1 MKNFFIIVFAF
12 FLSINSSFAYKL
24 NVLPSSFCNK
34 LYEKLNLGE
43 IDLSEK
49 IKIFT
54 RYGIYSLKINELDNS
69 FEVLLN
75 KKYAYVDSNLLNIL
89 KTNFSEEPLI
99 KDIIGESSGKYCLFD
114 YEKGIS
120 EKKFLDFKRYYRDEI
135 FTKKASIATIEVY
148 TSGTIQYDLRNEYS
162 KLLEIDFKFQKFPF
176 DSHTIVLAEFTLIEN
191 FIEFIK
197 SKKTNQYFKEINK
210 TKEFK
215 VISPGWNITE
225 LNQYEF
231 FTPKD
236 WDDPEMDYSKGSVQV
251 FIDIERNSFSY
262 ILKFAFPIIFIVLIS
277 WGVFWIDPRDIK
289 TRAELSIISLL
300 SLIAFNFVMSDKL
313 PDLNYLTLL
322 DSLVLTSYLFAGTAT
337 ILSIIGNSYVR
348 KKNIK
353 ITMMI
358 DQQARI
364 WGPVVYILFNLV
376 FGYAVSTHPI

>member
-12 FLSINSSFAYKL
+12 FLSINSSFAYKI

-49 IKIFT
+49 IEIFT
-54 RYGIYSLKINELDNS
+54 RYGIYNLKINELDNS

-75 KKYAYVDSNLLNIL
+75 KSYTYTDSNLLNIL

-135 FTKKASIATIEVY
+135 FTKKASNASIEVY
-148 TSGTIQYDLRNEYS
+148 PNGMIQYNLKNEYS
-162 KLLEIDFKFQKFPF
+162 KILEYDFKFQKFPF

-197 SKKTNQYFKEINK
+197 SKKTNKYFKKMNR
-210 TKEFK
+210 TKEFEA
-215 VISPGWNITE
+215 IIPGWNITE
-225 LNQYEF
+225 LNQYEY
-231 FTPKD
+231 FTPED
-236 WDDPEMDYSKGSVQV
+236 WKDPEKGYSRGSVQV

-300 SLIAFNFVMSDKL
+300 SLIAFNFVISDKL
-313 PDLNYLTLL
+313 PDLEYLTLL

-337 ILSIIGNSYVR
+337 ILSIVVNQHVRR
-348 KKNIK
+348 KKNK
-353 ITMMI
+353 IVEML
-358 DQQARI
+358 DHQARL
-364 WGPVVYILFNLV
+364 WGPVVYILFNLI

>member
-12 FLSINSSFAYKL
+12 FLSINSSFAYKI

-75 KKYAYVDSNLLNIL
+75 KTYTYTDSNLLNIL

-99 KDIIGESSGKYCLFD
+99 KDIIGESTGKYCLFD

-176 DSHTIVLAEFTLIEN
+176 ESHTIVLAEFTLIEN

-197 SKKTNQYFKEINK
+197 SKKTNKHFKEMNK
-210 TKEFK
+210 TKEFE
-215 VISPGWNITE
+215 VIIPGWNITK
-225 LNQYEF
+225 LNQYVY
-231 FTPKD
+231 FTPEDWKQPEKD
-236 WDDPEMDYSKGSVQV
+236 HNRGSVQV

-262 ILKFAFPIIFIVLIS
+262 ILKFAFPIIFIVLIA

-300 SLIAFNFVMSDKL
+300 SLIAFNFVISDKL
-313 PDLNYLTLL
+313 PDLEYLTLL
-322 DSLVLTSYLFAGTAT
+322 DSLVLTSYFFAGTAT
-337 ILSIIGNSYVR
+337 ILSIVVNQHVRR
-348 KKNIK
+348 KKNK
-353 ITMMI
+353 IVEMI
-358 DQQARI
+358 DHQARL

-376 FGYAVSTHPI
+376 FGDAVSTHPV